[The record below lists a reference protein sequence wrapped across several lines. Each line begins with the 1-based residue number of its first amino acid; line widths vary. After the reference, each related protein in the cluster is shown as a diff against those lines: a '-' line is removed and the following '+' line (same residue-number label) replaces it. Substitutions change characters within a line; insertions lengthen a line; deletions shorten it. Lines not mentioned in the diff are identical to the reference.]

1 MYGALS
7 LALFFTLVS
16 VNVADDD
23 LTVATSPVGLNS
35 RISQFSP
42 CFPICPPDVGK
53 RGVPSGKKENT
64 VKSSGTDKFHPKF
77 HQWLED
83 GLGYSRQQIPAVESK
98 NMRNF
103 LGRWSS
109 EGTTRHIF
117 KQLHCF

>member
-7 LALFFTLVS
+7 LALLFTLVS
-16 VNVADDD
+16 VTVADDD
-23 LTVATSPVGLNS
+23 LTVAPLPVGLNS

-53 RGVPSGKKENT
+53 RGGPSSKKESPM
-64 VKSSGTDKFHPKF
+64 KSRGTNKLHPKF

-83 GLGYSRQQIPAVESK
+83 GLEYSRQQIPAVDSK

-109 EGTTRHIF
+109 AGTPRHIF